1 MQITKNTVVSLS
13 YILKRDDAKGEII
26 EETKAGDPLV
36 FLYGNGQMLPKFE
49 DHLSTLKAGDAFE
62 FTLSSDDAYGEMDQD
77 AIIDLDKS
85 IFEVDGKIDNEMLAI
100 GNVIP
105 MRDDQGH
112 MLQGIVVSVGD
123 ELVRMDF
130 NHPMAGNVLHFAG
143 KVIEVREAT
152 AEELSH
158 GHAHGAGGHH
168 HH

>member
-13 YILKRDDAKGEII
+13 YVLKRDDANGEII
-26 EETKAGDPLV
+26 EETRAGDPLV

-49 DHLSTLKAGDAFE
+49 EHLSTLKTGDNFE
-62 FTLSSDDAYGEMDQD
+62 FTLASDDAYGEMDQD

-85 IFEVDGKIDNEMLAI
+85 IFEVDGKVDLEMLAI

-105 MRDDQGH
+105 MRDDQGN
-112 MLQGIVVSVGD
+112 MMQGTVVSVGD
-123 ELVRMDF
+123 DLVRMDF
-130 NHPMAGNVLHFAG
+130 NHPMAGNVLHFKG
-143 KVIEVREAT
+143 NVIEVREAS

-168 HH
+168 H

>member
-13 YILKRDDAKGEII
+13 YVLKRDNANGEII

-49 DHLSTLKAGDAFE
+49 DHLSTLKTGDAFE
-62 FTLSSDDAYGEMDQD
+62 FTLASNDAYGEMDQD

-112 MLQGIVVSVGD
+112 MLQGIVVSVSD
-123 ELVRMDF
+123 DLVRMDF
-130 NHPMAGNVLHFAG
+130 NHPMAGNVLHFTG
-143 KVIEVREAT
+143 KVIEVRTAT

-168 HH
+168 H

>member
-1 MQITKNTVVSLS
+1 
-13 YILKRDDAKGEII
+13 
-26 EETKAGDPLV
+26 
-36 FLYGNGQMLPKFE
+36 MLPKFE
-49 DHLSTLKAGDAFE
+49 EYLNALKAGDAFE
-62 FTLSSDDAYGEMDQD
+62 FTLASDDAYGEMDQD

-85 IFEVDGKIDNEMLAI
+85 IFQVDGKTDDEMLAI

-105 MRDDQGH
+105 MRDDQGN
-112 MLQGIVVSVGD
+112 MLQGIVVSVSKD
-123 ELVRMDF
+123 MVRMDF

-143 KVIEVREAT
+143 KVIEVREAS

>member
-13 YILKRDDAKGEII
+13 YVLKRDNANGEII

-49 DHLSTLKAGDAFE
+49 DHLSTLKTGDAFE
-62 FTLSSDDAYGEMDQD
+62 FTLTSADAYGEMDQD
-77 AIIDLDKS
+77 AVIDLEKS
-85 IFEVDGKIDNEMLAI
+85 IFMIDGKTDDELLAI

-112 MLQGIVVSVGD
+112 MLQGTVVSVN
-123 ELVRMDF
+123 EETVRMDF
-130 NHPMAGNVLHFAG
+130 NHPMAGNILHFTG
-143 KVIEVREAT
+143 KVIDVREAS

-158 GHAHGAGGHH
+158 GHAHGAGGHQH
-168 HH
+168 

>member
-13 YILKRDDAKGEII
+13 YVLKRDNANGEII
-26 EETKAGDPLV
+26 EETRAGDPLV

-49 DHLSTLKAGDAFE
+49 DHLSTLNTGDAFE
-62 FTLSSDDAYGEMDQD
+62 FTLASADAYGEMDQD
-77 AIIDLDKS
+77 AIIDLEKS
-85 IFEVDGKIDNEMLAI
+85 IFMIDGKTDDELLTI

-112 MLQGIVVSVGD
+112 MLQGTVVSVSD
-123 ELVRMDF
+123 ESVRMDF
-130 NHPMAGNVLHFAG
+130 NHPMAGNILHFTG
-143 KVIEVREAT
+143 KVIDVREAS

-168 HH
+168 H

>member
-13 YILKRDDAKGEII
+13 YLLKRNNTDGEII

-49 DHLSTLKAGDAFE
+49 EHLSTLKAGDNFE
-62 FTLSSDDAYGEMDQD
+62 FTLASDDAYGEMDQD

-85 IFEVDGKIDNEMLAI
+85 IFEVDGKIDSEMLAI

-123 ELVRMDF
+123 DLVRMDF
-130 NHPMAGNVLHFAG
+130 NHPMAGNVLHFTG
-143 KVIEVREAT
+143 KVIEVREAS

-168 HH
+168 H

>member
-1 MQITKNTVVSLS
+1 MQITKNKVVSLS
-13 YILKRDDAKGEII
+13 YVLKRDNANGEII
-26 EETKAGDPLV
+26 EETRSGDPLV
-36 FLYGNGQMLPKFE
+36 FLYGIGQMLPKFE
-49 DHLSTLKAGDAFE
+49 EHLNSLTAGDGFE
-62 FTLSSDDAYGEMDQD
+62 FTLSSDEAYGETDQD

-85 IFEVDGKIDNEMLAI
+85 IFMIDGKVDNELLEV

-112 MLQGIVVSVGD
+112 MLQGTVVSVSED
-123 ELVRMDF
+123 LVRMDF
-130 NHPMAGNVLHFAG
+130 NHPMAGNVLHFVG